1 VSSNAIA
8 RSPLLRIPVFYTEAM
23 VATIESVSPSAGKP
37 KAVVESWRALGV
49 PLEVISP
56 SPVGREDIVRAHD
69 PSFVDGVLAGT
80 IRNGFGGNEPA
91 VAASLPF
98 TSGSM
103 LDAAHEAL
111 RNGQVAAAPCSGFHH
126 AHYNEAAGFC
136 TFNGLMVAALSLR
149 ASGRAARVGI
159 LDFDEHYGDGTDDI
173 LARLGIDWVVHYTA
187 GRHFHNASQA
197 GEFLARIPGIVATM
211 RHCNV
216 ILYQAGAD
224 PHIDD
229 PLGGWLTT
237 EQLAERD
244 YRVFATAATLGI
256 PVAWNLAGGYQTP
269 LRAVL
274 DIHDNILLACF
285 AVYIRERLAAETPD
299 PVTPEP
305 LPVRQPAHPR
315 TPDESPQADITAAP
329 RLLVS
334 IGAEG
339 GAIALYG
346 DMADPAHRRFKVVV
360 IDQTPMLLSE
370 DDGGPEIR
378 RDSGWLPTWSEAM
391 LALGKYP
398 WPHLH
403 VLFVDPEV
411 TDGVWEALQEYV
423 GRSTQTIRDSAM
435 SRWRRAC
442 GQSQA
447 SPK

>member
-1 VSSNAIA
+1 M
-8 RSPLLRIPVFYTEAM
+8 FYTEAM
-23 VATIESVSPSAGKP
+23 VASIESVSPSAGKP

-49 PLEVISP
+49 PIEVISP
-56 SPVGREDIVRAHD
+56 SPVGRKDIVRAHD

-80 IRNGFGGNEPA
+80 ISNGFGGYEPA

-98 TSGSM
+98 TSGAM
-103 LDAAHEAL
+103 LDAAREAI
-111 RNGQVAAAPCSGFHH
+111 RNGQVATAPCSGFHH
-126 AHYNEAAGFC
+126 AHYGEAAGFC
-136 TFNGLMVAALSLR
+136 TFNGLMVAALSLH
-149 ASGRAARVGI
+149 ASSGATRVGI

-187 GRHFHNASQA
+187 GRHFHSASQA
-197 GEFLARIPGIVATM
+197 DDFLARIPGIVATM
-211 RHCNV
+211 RGCDV

-224 PHIDD
+224 PHVAD

-256 PVAWNLAGGYQTP
+256 PVAWNLAGGYQKP
-269 LRAVL
+269 LRRVL
-274 DIHDNILLACF
+274 DIHDNTMLACF
-285 AVYIRERLAAETPD
+285 AVYIRERLAAETRD

-305 LPVRQPAHPR
+305 RPGRRTANPR
-315 TPDESPQADITAAP
+315 RPDESPQGNTTTAP

-346 DMADPAHRRFKVVV
+346 DMGDLSHPRFMVAVV
-360 IDQTPMLLSE
+360 DQTPMFLSE
-370 DDGGPEIR
+370 EEAGPAIR

-391 LALGKYP
+391 SALGKYP

-403 VLFVDPEV
+403 VLHVDPDV
-411 TDGVWEALQEYV
+411 TDAVWEALQDYV
-423 GRSTQTIRDSAM
+423 GRSTQPVRDSAM

-447 SPK
+447 PPK